1 MKLNISKMSSWE
13 RRIVDAF
20 LAKYPASVAAG
31 GSKRLRLKVKK
42 LFPNFE
48 SASASERNLFIKAA
62 ERLEKSGMV
71 SLVWN
76 RGEQTA
82 ELSSIVCAVGDALF
96 AGVGLVPPS
105 TRITPIR
112 NAAMRCDLPF
122 FTFLAENLTIADMA
136 RGIDERAV
144 EDFARLALYITQ
156 HPEQGMTPRALSVAL
171 FADSK
176 RLEAL
181 LTLFRKLLNR
191 ADAQGVAIP
200 DFSPLNRSYPDTM
213 IAGSMAFRV
222 AGYETVNKSGSIF
235 GLPVSTIQKIS
246 AARPLKARTPSA
258 LSIENKETF
267 YALSE
272 QLSDF
277 DCLFYTGGYPNAA
290 VQTLVA
296 ILAKSGFRLYHAGD
310 LDIDGI
316 LILQELT
323 HYAGQPIMPFRMDSS
338 TFDEYAPYGRKL
350 HKNMLNYAH
359 RINETTRSLSGIP
372 ELIAR
377 IEETGMGIEQEIID
391 YTGLLPDTGSSKE
404 EAHQRSRSLG
414 IFRKFFSKLKL

>member
-31 GSKRLRLKVKK
+31 GSKTLRLKAKK

-76 RGEQTA
+76 RSEQGT
-82 ELSSIVCAVGDALF
+82 ELSSIICVAGEALF

-105 TRITPIR
+105 ARVAPIR
-112 NAAMRCDLPF
+112 EAALRCPLPF

-144 EDFARLALYITQ
+144 EDFASLALYITE
-156 HPEQGMTPRALSVAL
+156 HTDQGMTPRALSVAL
-171 FADSK
+171 YADSK

-181 LTLFRKLLNR
+181 LTLFNKLLNK
-191 ADAQGVAIP
+191 ASAQGVVIP
-200 DFSPLNRSYPDTM
+200 DFTSLNRSYPDTM
-213 IAGSMAFRV
+213 IAGRVAFRI
-222 AGYETVNKSGSIF
+222 AGYETVNESGSIF
-235 GLPVSTIQKIS
+235 GLPFSTIQKIS
-246 AARPLKARTPSA
+246 AARPLKTRTQSA

-267 YALSE
+267 YALSDR
-272 QLSDF
+272 LSGF

-296 ILAKSGFRLYHAGD
+296 ILANSGFALYHAGD

-323 HYAGQPIMPFRMDSS
+323 NYAGQTITPFRMDSA
-338 TFDEYAPYGRKL
+338 TFDEYAQYGRKL
-350 HKNMLNYAH
+350 HKNMLNYTH
-359 RINETTRSLSGIP
+359 RINETTRSLSGIA

-377 IEETGMGIEQEIID
+377 IEENGMGIEQEIID
-391 YTGLLPDTGSSKE
+391 YTGLLPETSSSKE
-404 EAHQRSRSLG
+404 QAHKTFNHLDVLK
-414 IFRKFFSKLKL
+414 KFFSKLKR

>member
-1 MKLNISKMSSWE
+1 MKLNISKMSLWE

-20 LAKYPASVAAG
+20 LAKYPASVVAG
-31 GSKRLRLKVKK
+31 GSKTLRLKAKK
-42 LFPNFE
+42 LFPEFE

-76 RGEQTA
+76 RGQQGV

-105 TRITPIR
+105 ARIAPIR
-112 NAAMRCDLPF
+112 EAALRCSLPF
-122 FTFLAENLTIADMA
+122 FTFLTENLTIADMA

-144 EDFARLALYITQ
+144 EDFARLTLYITE
-156 HPEQGMTPRALSVAL
+156 HADQGMTPRALSVAL
-171 FADSK
+171 YADSK

-181 LTLFRKLLNR
+181 ITLFNKLLNK
-191 ADAQGVAIP
+191 AGAQGVAIP
-200 DFSPLNRSYPDTM
+200 DFTSLNRSYPDTM
-213 IAGSMAFRV
+213 IAGRVAFRV
-222 AGYETVNKSGSIF
+222 AGYETVNESGSIF
-235 GLPVSTIQKIS
+235 GLPLSTIQKIS
-246 AARPLKARTPSA
+246 AARPLKTRTPSA

-272 QLSDF
+272 RLSGF

-290 VQTLVA
+290 VQSLVA
-296 ILAKSGFRLYHAGD
+296 ILANSGFTLYHAGA

-323 HYAGQPIMPFRMDSS
+323 QYAGQTIAPFRMDSA
-338 TFDEYAPYGRKL
+338 TFDEYAQYGRKL
-350 HKNMLNYAH
+350 HKNMLHYAH
-359 RINETTRSLSGIP
+359 RINETTRSLSGIT

-377 IEETGMGIEQEIID
+377 IEKSGMGIEQEIID
-391 YTGLLPDTGSSKE
+391 YTGLLPDSSSSKE
-404 EAHQRSRSLG
+404 QAHQTFSYLG
-414 IFRKFFSKLKL
+414 VFKKFFSKLKP